1 LFEIENHLAQTDTD
15 YEDSPATIEH
25 ILPENAG
32 DDWVANFPVSIQESL
47 VYRLGNYTLLEDDKN
62 RECGT
67 KNFQAKKAIYQTSQY
82 TMAKQIVAPDWTP
95 NTLDNRQTR
104 LSDYATTTWRLPYF
118 D

>member
-1 LFEIENHLAQTDTD
+1 LAQTDTD

-32 DDWVANFPVSIQESL
+32 DEWVANFPVSIQESL

-67 KNFQAKKAIYQTSQY
+67 KNFEAKKAIYQISQY
-82 TMAKQIVAPDWTP
+82 AMPKQIVAPDWTP

-104 LSDYATTTWRLPYF
+104 LSDYATTSWRLPYF